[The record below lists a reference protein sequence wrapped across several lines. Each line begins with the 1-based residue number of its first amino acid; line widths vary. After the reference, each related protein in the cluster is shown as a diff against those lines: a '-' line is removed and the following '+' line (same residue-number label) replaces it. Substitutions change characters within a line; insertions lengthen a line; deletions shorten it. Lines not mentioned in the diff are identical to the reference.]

1 MNLEQWKKRK
11 KELHLTHDQLAE
23 KSGIS
28 RRTIARIFAGGPDM
42 PSPTLNTVEA
52 IERALGLN
60 QPQTKK
66 DPVLEDEV
74 ELNDIYPIK
83 IIGEVVA
90 GIPIE
95 EQENI
100 EGVVYISYRPP
111 EEYFS
116 VRVHGD
122 SMKGIG
128 LLDRDVLIVHKQETV
143 ESGEI
148 CVAMVNGKQTVKRF
162 RQYGA
167 NFFLMPENPDYDPIP
182 LNPGDNVVILGKVV
196 EWRHIL

>member
-1 MNLEQWKKRK
+1 MEVEELNEERKRQK
-11 KELHLTHDQLAE
+11 LSVAELAE
-23 KSGIS
+23 KANLPKG
-28 RRTIARIFAGGPDM
+28 
-42 PSPTLNTVEA
+42 TVEKVLFGVVKNPRIDTMQA
-52 IERALGLN
+52 INRALGLYTS
-60 QPQTKK
+60 PQTKK
-66 DPVLEDEV
+66 GLVIEDEV

-83 IIGEVVA
+83 IIGEVAA
-90 GIPIE
+90 GIPLE

-100 EGVVYISYRPP
+100 EGVIYISYRPP

-128 LLDRDVLIVHKQETV
+128 LLDRDVLIVHKQPTV

-162 RQYGA
+162 KQYGA
-167 NFFLMPENPDYDPIP
+167 NFFLMPENPEYEPIP
-182 LNPGDNVVILGKVV
+182 LNPGDDVIILGKVV

>member
-1 MNLEQWKKRK
+1 MEVEELNEERKRQK
-11 KELHLTHDQLAE
+11 LSVAELAE
-23 KSGIS
+23 KANLPKG
-28 RRTIARIFAGGPDM
+28 
-42 PSPTLNTVEA
+42 TVEKVLFGVVKNPRIDTMQA
-52 IERALGLN
+52 INRALGLYTS
-60 QPQTKK
+60 PQIKK
-66 DPVLEDEV
+66 DPVIEDEV

-83 IIGEVVA
+83 IIGEVAA
-90 GIPIE
+90 GIPLE

-100 EGVVYISYRPP
+100 EGVIYISYRPP

-128 LLDRDVLIVHKQETV
+128 LLDRDVLIVHKQPTV

-162 RQYGA
+162 KQYGA
-167 NFFLMPENPDYDPIP
+167 NFFLMPENPEYEPIP
-182 LNPGDNVVILGKVV
+182 LNPGDDVIILGKVV

>member
-1 MNLEQWKKRK
+1 MDLELWKKKRK
-11 KELHLTHDQLAE
+11 ELKLRYEDLAQ
-23 KSGIS
+23 KAGIS
-28 RRTIARIFAGGPDM
+28 KRSVEDIFRGYTTKPRID
-42 PSPTLNTVEA
+42 TVES

-74 ELNDIYPIK
+74 KLNDIYPIK
-83 IIGEVVA
+83 IIGEVTA
-90 GIPIE
+90 GVPIE

-143 ESGEI
+143 ENGEI

-162 RQYGA
+162 RQYGS

-182 LNPGDNVVILGKVV
+182 LNPGDDVIFLGKVV

>member
-182 LNPGDNVVILGKVV
+182 LNPGDDVVILGKVV

>member
-1 MNLEQWKKRK
+1 MDLELWKKKRK
-11 KELHLTHDQLAE
+11 ELKLRYEDLAQ
-23 KSGIS
+23 KAGIS
-28 RRTIARIFAGGPDM
+28 KRSVEDIFRGYTTKPRID
-42 PSPTLNTVEA
+42 TVES

-66 DPVLEDEV
+66 APVLEDEV

-83 IIGEVVA
+83 IIGEVTA
-90 GIPIE
+90 GVPIE

-143 ESGEI
+143 ENGEI

-162 RQYGA
+162 RQYGS

-182 LNPGDNVVILGKVV
+182 LNPGDDVIFLGKVV

>member
-1 MNLEQWKKRK
+1 MDIQQWKRRK

-28 RRTIARIFAGGPDM
+28 RRTIAGIFSGDPTYQ
-42 PSPTLNTVEA
+42 SPTLNTVEA
-52 IERALGLN
+52 VERALGLN
-60 QPQTKK
+60 QPQIQK

-100 EGVVYISYRPP
+100 EGVIYISYRPP

-182 LNPGDNVVILGKVV
+182 LNPGDDVVILGKVV

>member
-1 MNLEQWKKRK
+1 MDIQLWKKRK

-23 KSGIS
+23 KSGVS
-28 RRTIARIFAGGPDM
+28 RRTIAGIFSGDPTYQ
-42 PSPTLNTVEA
+42 SPTLNTIES

-83 IIGEVVA
+83 IIGEVTA
-90 GIPIE
+90 GVPIE

-128 LLDRDVLIVHKQETV
+128 LLDRDVLIVHKQEKV
-143 ESGEI
+143 ENGEI

-162 RQYGA
+162 RQYGS

-182 LNPGDNVVILGKVV
+182 LNPGDDVIFLGKVV

>member
-1 MNLEQWKKRK
+1 MEVEELNEERKRQK
-11 KELHLTHDQLAE
+11 LSVAELAE
-23 KSGIS
+23 KANLPKG
-28 RRTIARIFAGGPDM
+28 
-42 PSPTLNTVEA
+42 TVEKVLFGVVKNPRIDTMQA
-52 IERALGLN
+52 INRALGLYTS
-60 QPQTKK
+60 PQTKK
-66 DPVLEDEV
+66 GLAIEDEV

-83 IIGEVVA
+83 IIGEVAA
-90 GIPIE
+90 GIPLE

-100 EGVVYISYRPP
+100 EGVIYISYRPP

-128 LLDRDVLIVHKQETV
+128 LLDRDVLIVHKQPTV

-162 RQYGA
+162 KQYGA
-167 NFFLMPENPDYDPIP
+167 NFFLMPENPEYEPIP
-182 LNPGDNVVILGKVV
+182 LNPGDDVIILGKVV

>member
-1 MNLEQWKKRK
+1 MDIQQWKRRK
-11 KELHLTHDQLAE
+11 KELHLTHDQLVE

-28 RRTIARIFAGGPDM
+28 RRTIAGIFSGDPTYQ
-42 PSPTLNTVEA
+42 SPTLNTVEA

-182 LNPGDNVVILGKVV
+182 LNPGDDVVILGKVV

>member
-1 MNLEQWKKRK
+1 MDIEFLKNRK
-11 KELHLTHDQLAE
+11 KELGMSFDDLAE
-23 KSGIS
+23 KSGIPKTTLTNIFGGHTVS
-28 RRTIARIFAGGPDM
+28 PRIDTM
-42 PSPTLNTVEA
+42 QA
-52 IERALGLN
+52 INRALGLYTSA
-60 QPQTKK
+60 QTKK
-66 DPVLEDEV
+66 DLVIEDEV
-74 ELNDIYPIK
+74 ELNDIYPLK
-83 IIGEVVA
+83 IIGEVAA
-90 GIPIE
+90 GIPLE

-100 EGVVYISYRPP
+100 EGVIYISYRPP

-128 LLDRDVLIVHKQETV
+128 LLDRDVLIVHKQPTV

-162 RQYGA
+162 KQYGT
-167 NFFLMPENPDYDPIP
+167 NFFLMPENPEYEPIS
-182 LNPGDNVVILGKVV
+182 LNPGDDVIILGKVV

>member
-1 MNLEQWKKRK
+1 MDIEFLKNRK
-11 KELHLTHDQLAE
+11 KELGMSFDDLAE
-23 KSGIS
+23 KSGIPKTTLTNIFGGHTVS
-28 RRTIARIFAGGPDM
+28 PRIDTM
-42 PSPTLNTVEA
+42 QA
-52 IERALGLN
+52 INRALGLYTSA
-60 QPQTKK
+60 QTKK
-66 DPVLEDEV
+66 DLVIEDEV
-74 ELNDIYPIK
+74 ELNDIYPLK
-83 IIGEVVA
+83 IIGEVAA
-90 GIPIE
+90 GIPLE

-100 EGVVYISYRPP
+100 EGVIYISYRPP

-128 LLDRDVLIVHKQETV
+128 LLDRDVLIVHKQPTV

-162 RQYGA
+162 KQYGT
-167 NFFLMPENPDYDPIP
+167 NFFLMPENPEYEPIP
-182 LNPGDNVVILGKVV
+182 LNPGDDVIILGKVV

>member
-1 MNLEQWKKRK
+1 MDIQQWKKRK

-28 RRTIARIFAGGPDM
+28 RRTIAGIFSGDPTYQ
-42 PSPTLNTVEA
+42 SPTLNTVEA

-60 QPQTKK
+60 QPQMKK

-90 GIPIE
+90 GIPLE

-182 LNPGDNVVILGKVV
+182 LTPGDDVVILGKVV

>member
-1 MNLEQWKKRK
+1 MNLELWKRRK

-28 RRTIARIFAGGPDM
+28 RRTIARIFAGKPDM
-42 PSPTLNTVEA
+42 PSPTLNTIES

-66 DPVLEDEV
+66 YPVLEDEV

-83 IIGEVVA
+83 IIGEVTA
-90 GIPIE
+90 GVPIE

-143 ESGEI
+143 ENGEI

-162 RQYGA
+162 RQYGT

-182 LNPGDNVVILGKVV
+182 LNPGDDVIFLGKVV